1 MSQVLIR
8 GKPFEKL
15 WGRGAGPKAKKIPA
29 SKNQWE
35 KIEQLFVTSKKVDK
49 PQKNSCTNNS
59 QGKKI
64 QVTQESPT
72 PSISFLMGRP

>member
-1 MSQVLIR
+1 MGEGGWAQSKKKYLQAKIN
-8 GKPFEKL
+8 GKKF
-15 WGRGAGPKAKKIPA
+15 
-29 SKNQWE
+29 
-35 KIEQLFVTSKKVDK
+35 EQLFVTSKKVDK